1 MRYKGQI
8 YVYIIHTYNDREHG
22 SRCGSKEEEQEEEE
36 EERMTNF
43 EDEDQMATTLCV
55 PPMAWNG

>member
-8 YVYIIHTYNDREHG
+8 YVYIIHTHNNREHG
-22 SRCGSKEEEQEEEE
+22 SKCGSKEEQEEEQ

-43 EDEDQMATTLCV
+43 CEDQMATTLCV
-55 PPMAWNG
+55 PPMA

>member
-8 YVYIIHTYNDREHG
+8 YVYIIHTYNNREHG

-43 EDEDQMATTLCV
+43 CEDQMATTLCV
-55 PPMAWNG
+55 PPMA

>member
-8 YVYIIHTYNDREHG
+8 YVYIIHTYNNREHG
-22 SRCGSKEEEQEEEE
+22 SRCGSKEEEEDEEK
-36 EERMTNF
+36 MTNLC
-43 EDEDQMATTLCV
+43 EDQMATTLCV

>member
-8 YVYIIHTYNDREHG
+8 YVYIIHTYNNREHG
-22 SRCGSKEEEQEEEE
+22 SRSGSKEEEEE
-36 EERMTNF
+36 EERMTNLC
-43 EDEDQMATTLCV
+43 EDQMATTLCV